1 MTIYTIALF
10 GEAEKGE
17 YSIPYLCNSLADLEN
32 HFGNPPA
39 HSYGLYYAIQAL
51 LYNRQLIFCR
61 VREEGYSKLDY
72 LGALPLIKNSTLSD
86 ISAFYLP
93 GVGNFEILEAI
104 TPMCKKFHSILIIN
118 EADFYDYL
126 METV

>member
-1 MTIYTIALF
+1 
-10 GEAEKGE
+10 
-17 YSIPYLCNSLADLEN
+17 
-32 HFGNPPA
+32 
-39 HSYGLYYAIQAL
+39 
-51 LYNRQLIFCR
+51 